1 MKKNIFGD
9 SVLAVSTGIFAC
21 SLAIGLALVYAMDKF
36 I

>member
-1 MKKNIFGD
+1 MKKIFSD
-9 SVLAVSTGIFAC
+9 SVLTVIAGLFAC